1 MPELNDDYLRAA
13 LRGLRDSAL
22 PAIRPPSLE
31 EVEHLARRRQSTNT
45 AGLVSLMVLLLIG
58 AIAIANLT
66 KPPPPIEP
74 SPTPTATSTPLAT
87 TAATPGAGELANATI
102 DLPLNPPLHGPCPD
116 QPLPFTKPL
125 TFTNG
130 QHDGRHPMAGGGTTW
145 WSARILATVRA
156 DVDHNGL
163 DDVIIK
169 VDCSVGD
176 RRTQWVIALR
186 PIGQDGWTTL
196 GVIATEN
203 PPSSPTIGDLAVT
216 SDGDVVI
223 SVGSNLSSG
232 PTEGPPTVWQQRSYV
247 WTDQGFL
254 QSAGP
259 TSFAGDTDVASFA
272 ITAPPVTL
280 TDGSDGFRTG
290 TLTVT
295 VRANG
300 PSAVA
305 AALLITTHADRQ
317 AGGDWTRCG
326 SDSDANWVL
335 CDLGVLAVGESVTLS
350 LPILVHPEL
359 PFPAATL
366 GDLAVR
372 TDLGDYAPV
381 TIRVANP

>member
-1 MPELNDDYLRAA
+1 
-13 LRGLRDSAL
+13 
-22 PAIRPPSLE
+22 
-31 EVEHLARRRQSTNT
+31 
-45 AGLVSLMVLLLIG
+45 MVLLLIG

-74 SPTPTATSTPLAT
+74 GPTPTATSTPVAT
-87 TAATPGAGELANATI
+87 TPATPGAGELANATI
-102 DLPLNPPLHGPCPD
+102 DLPLDPTTDGPCPD
-116 QPLPFTKPL
+116 PAAAVTKPV
-125 TFTNG
+125 TYTNG
-130 QHDGRHPMAGGGTTW
+130 QHDRSHPMPGGGTAS
-145 WSARILATVRA
+145 WSTRILATVRA

-176 RRTQWVIALR
+176 RRIQSVIALR
-186 PIGQDGWTTL
+186 PIGQDGWATL
-196 GVIATEN
+196 GVIVTEK
-203 PPSSPTIGDLAVT
+203 PPLSPTIGDLAVT

-223 SVGSNLSSG
+223 SVGSNLGSG
-232 PTEGPPTVWQQRSYV
+232 QSQGPPAVWQQRAYV
-247 WTDQGFL
+247 WTDRGFV

-280 TDGSDGFRTG
+280 TDGSEGFRTG

-305 AALLITTHADRQ
+305 AALLITTNADRQ
-317 AGGDWTRCG
+317 SGGDWGRCG

-335 CDLGVLAVGESVTLS
+335 CDLGVLAVGESVTIS
-350 LPILVHPEL
+350 LPVLVHPDVPL
-359 PFPAATL
+359 PGGTL

-372 TDLGDYAPV
+372 TDLGDYASV